1 MVIFRPLKCFS
12 FFQLKPTFKP
22 SLLDE
27 INIDIVPRSTTEIK
41 VVKKNAVIFL
51 KCFEPLCFTTFQFLK
66 FIFVQKEV

>member
-41 VVKKNAVIFL
+41 VVKK
-51 KCFEPLCFTTFQFLK
+51 KCSDFS
-66 FIFVQKEV
+66 